1 MTGGGSAQDDNR
13 RKALRMTE
21 VEVLMMTEGEVL
33 MMTGGSAHDDRG
45 IALDDEGK
53 SSG

>member
-21 VEVLMMTEGEVL
+21 VEVLMMTGK
-33 MMTGGSAHDDRG
+33 SAHDDRG

>member
-1 MTGGGSAQDDNR
+1 MTEVEALR
-13 RKALRMTE
+13 MTEVEVLRMTE
-21 VEVLMMTEGEVL
+21 VEVLMMTG
-33 MMTGGSAHDDRG
+33 G

>member
-1 MTGGGSAQDDNR
+1 
-13 RKALRMTE
+13 MTE
-21 VEVLMMTEGEVL
+21 GEVLMMTEVEVL